1 MLGAIW
7 LGNNSDS
14 ATSVCLDFRY
24 LVTTP
29 PDDHSYHSVGHWE
42 LFGGQAG
49 DTLLFQIIIYCIFKM
64 TT

>member
-7 LGNNSDS
+7 LGNNSNS
-14 ATSVCLDFRY
+14 ATGVCLDFRY

-49 DTLLFQIIIYCIFKM
+49 DTLLF
-64 TT
+64 